1 MKQPSKRT
9 IKKFLDVIEHL
20 DRFEATQR
28 AIRGY
33 GAPIEPPLPVPEV
46 IETIAWL
53 KSLANPNQRN
63 IDL

>member
-28 AIRGY
+28 AIHKHKT
-33 GAPIEPPLPVPEV
+33 PIAPPLPVPEV

-53 KSLANPNQRN
+53 KSLANQNQR
-63 IDL
+63 DVDP